1 MKENVT
7 KQLLVSIL
15 GTAIGLGLTFT
26 VNRTVENNKIQRAQR
41 ETAIMAVC
49 DINEI
54 VERLK
59 DEIRLEDTLFQV
71 SMYVSTHTEQI
82 DSMSADT
89 LDMVFKYLFD
99 NPAEVKEWTIDTKE
113 NAFNSGMESRKNL
126 GNNKFYDNVQSC
138 YYARRSMMKTLEKTL
153 AFRRPIRSEDLDGF
167 LQTLGPADMEDD
179 GDPTLHAKR
188 WLMKKVFEEGSTRL
202 YIRRYFSRRNA
213 YLGTIYQL
221 ERLNRENKLLLNITN
236 QDIEEYM
243 RQNEETSQAAT
254 VDLIVG
260 SWEDPMGDNKQSFVF
275 GADGTVETTLQISI
289 ALRMYLVVEQTD
301 VLATVPMTIRMKGG
315 WELKGDSLKVKY
327 DGQTS
332 ELLSFDVDTSNFPK
346 SAQERLKDSLEIK
359 KQDARSGLLELF
371 KQQVSTFNINCVAS
385 FDRSGNTMILTSQ
398 ENTPTGQKDTSTRQ
412 LFRLE

>member
-1 MKENVT
+1 M
-7 KQLLVSIL
+7 LVSIL

-26 VNRTVENNKIQRAQR
+26 VNRTVENNKLQRAQR

-71 SMYVSTHTEQI
+71 AMYVSTHTEQI

-138 YYARRSMMKTLEKTL
+138 YYARRSMMKTMEKTL

-332 ELLSFDVDTSNFPK
+332 ELLTFDMDTSNFPK

-359 KQDARSGLLELF
+359 KQDARAGLLELF

>member
-138 YYARRSMMKTLEKTL
+138 YYARRSMMKTL